1 MKNVSIDRLELRF
14 KQLFPHLARSAL
26 AGLGAQVL
34 RELAEGERVTT
45 ARGPIEAADVAVG
58 PVQVAREASPTT
70 VRRAVTDAI
79 TQAVEAK
86 TLLAG
91 PGIPEKR

>member
-1 MKNVSIDRLELRF
+1 MKNVSIDRLDIRF
-14 KQLFPHLARSAL
+14 KGLSPHLARSAV

-34 RELAEGERVTT
+34 RELAQGERVNA
-45 ARGPIEAADVAVG
+45 ARGPIEVTDLAVA

-79 TQAVEAK
+79 TRAVEAEI
-86 TLLAG
+86 LPAG
-91 PGIPEKR
+91 PQIPEKP